1 LEGTPIVTLFVV
13 LGDGEMPPKEV
24 VHQLDDLWKMCEEK
38 DTDFWFAMEGKAT
51 LTSTD
56 KEIVAYFNKHGI
68 HYGLLVTP
76 DVPPSDDFTDVSE
89 YFDVDD
95 PSTGIVGLMD
105 AMKSEEDSVL
115 LTLFTD
121 DDDRDAVLT
130 TTTAMV
136 LQAGFTVLGL
146 NDALEPVMLLTEEV
160 KELPAEAVESKPRKT
175 AKRSASVADADADED
190 GEAADEPEPL
200 TREYLELLTANEVKE
215 IAKGMGLSTGTKA
228 ETINTILGDVS
239 VTAGEKV
246 EVDAPATD
254 TGVTV
259 PTYNHQ
265 HPMQSASTEGDVLVV
280 IHSRSGMSTVWTTMD
295 KVKHL

>member
-1 LEGTPIVTLFVV
+1 VTLFVV

-175 AKRSASVADADADED
+175 AKRSASVADADEGGED

-239 VTAGEKV
+239 VLRSITAGEN
-246 EVDAPATD
+246 APATD

-259 PTYNHQ
+259 PTYAGGCIIDEELRFQ
-265 HPMQSASTEGDVLVV
+265 RGLDVLVV
-280 IHSRSGMSTVWTTMD
+280 IHSRSGMSTMWTTMD